1 MSAMSEMSRAIRT
14 QFQGRTL
21 EQIPTGELTEMQT
34 IIAAYA
40 WDLRAELE
48 RRERERS
55 NGEEPA
61 T

>member
-1 MSAMSEMSRAIRT
+1 MSEMSRAIRT

>member
-1 MSAMSEMSRAIRT
+1 MSEMSRAIRT
-14 QFQGRTL
+14 QFQDRTL
-21 EQIPTGELTEMQT
+21 QEIPTSELTEMQT

-40 WDLRAELE
+40 WDLRAELD